1 MTKIAIV
8 TGTTRNGRNN
18 HQVAEWVYNAAV
30 ARGGAE
36 FELVDIADYKL
47 PLLGEELSAEEQE
60 KANANIGAFAAKMA
74 EADGYI
80 FVTAEYNHSPAP
92 ALTNALS
99 YLRDEVSN
107 KAAGLVGY
115 GSAMGARAV
124 EHLRGILSE
133 FQIAHVQ
140 KQGMFSLFT
149 DFQEFSTFAPTEMQA
164 ASVEPMF
171 EQTIAWT
178 EALIPVR
185 QRAMALANA

>member
-1 MTKIAIV
+1 MTTIAIV
-8 TGTTRNGRNN
+8 TGTTRTGRLNR
-18 HQVAEWVYNAAV
+18 QVAEWVYDKAV
-30 ARGGAE
+30 AHGGADY
-36 FELVDIADYKL
+36 ELVDIADYRL

-60 KANANIGAFAAKMA
+60 QAAANIAAWSAKMA
-74 EADGYI
+74 GVDGYI

-92 ALTNALS
+92 ALTNALA

-115 GSAMGARAV
+115 GSAMGTRAV

-133 FQIAHVQ
+133 LQIAHVQ

-149 DFQEFSTFAPTEMQA
+149 DFEEFSTFAPTELQA
-164 ASVEPMF
+164 ASVDPMLD
-171 EQTIAWT
+171 QTLAWA

-185 QRAMALANA
+185 QQAMATVNA